1 MYCLPSNIFSLYT
14 LTCQSYIYSLFSWYS
29 FFSLF
34 LKNTIWSGALFSAAD
49 LGSYRPAVSSLC
61 WDVARDTLLIGTRG
75 SEIYEISASDGSD
88 QHGGPLIQGHCE
100 FELWGLDVHPSK
112 SQVCTYTSFPV
123 FFSFLFFYVFLCFF
137 IPTDI
142 FI

>member
-14 LTCQSYIYSLFSWYS
+14 LTCQSYLYFTFFMVLF
-29 FFSLF
+29 FFSVF
-34 LKNTIWSGALFSAAD
+34 KNTIWSGALFSAAD

-123 FFSFLFFYVFLCFF
+123 SFLFFSSMFFYPVFLFH
-137 IPTDI
+137 
-142 FI
+142 

>member
-1 MYCLPSNIFSLYT
+1 MLSL
-14 LTCQSYIYSLFSWYS
+14 LSLLSLLS
-29 FFSLF
+29 FLF
-34 LKNTIWSGALFSAAD
+34 FLVLQTRPGALFSTAD

-112 SQVCTYTSFPV
+112 SQVCTFMSFPV
-123 FFSFLFFYVFLCFF
+123 LISILFFF
-137 IPTDI
+137 IPFFYSFFLFLFSI
-142 FI
+142 PFFYSFFLCH

>member
-1 MYCLPSNIFSLYT
+1 MLLTFVENYMIFSLF
-14 LTCQSYIYSLFSWYS
+14 I
-29 FFSLF
+29 
-34 LKNTIWSGALFSAAD
+34 K
-49 LGSYRPAVSSLC
+49 
-61 WDVARDTLLIGTRG
+61 GTRG

-123 FFSFLFFYVFLCFF
+123 FLFSFLLCFF
-137 IPTDI
+137 IP
-142 FI
+142 FFYSH